1 MKKSRFILSMLV
13 LPMVALAQLE
23 SDTLEAA
30 KLSLFEKMYEKTAD
44 HYLVLLEAR
53 GLFGEEA
60 EGVLFE
66 AIDVHAV
73 CVVLAAQAQ
82 AHEQGLSEEII
93 LKGLGG
99 KTRGKEESLI
109 LLQLD
114 MEQFKLKTKPCND
127 ALGQKLGVPVV

>member
-30 KLSLFEKMYEKTAD
+30 KLSLFEKTYAKTAG

-66 AIDVHAV
+66 AIDAHAV

-82 AHEQGLSEEII
+82 AHEQGLSEEVI

-114 MEQFKLKTKPCND
+114 MEQFKLKTKSCND
-127 ALGQKLGVPVV
+127 ALGQKLGVV

>member
-1 MKKSRFILSMLV
+1 
-13 LPMVALAQLE
+13 
-23 SDTLEAA
+23 
-30 KLSLFEKMYEKTAD
+30 
-44 HYLVLLEAR
+44 VLLEAR

-66 AIDVHAV
+66 AIDAHAV